1 MYRISEYLT
10 PSERMEAIRFGA
22 MRKLASMGMSPSD
35 FGREM
40 EKAADG
46 VPNLSML
53 GTALRTAVMIGAPI
67 GAVMYVLKSSMKGDT
82 TKTKKL
88 KATLDHY
95 NDVSFDAK
103 NRLQMMEGEGDRGF

>member
-1 MYRISEYLT
+1 MYKISEYLT
-10 PSERMEAIRFGA
+10 PSERMEAIRIGA
-22 MRKLASMGMSPSD
+22 VRQLAAMGMTPSD
-35 FGREM
+35 FGRAM
-40 EKAADG
+40 EKDAQS
-46 VPNLSML
+46 VPNLSMF

-67 GAVMYVLKSSMKGDT
+67 GAVLYVLKSSLKNDT

-103 NRLQMMEGEGDRGF
+103 TRLEMADHDRGF

>member
-10 PSERMEAIRFGA
+10 PSERMEAIRIGA
-22 MRKLASMGMSPSD
+22 MRKLASMGMTPSS
-35 FGREM
+35 FGEEI
-40 EKAADG
+40 EKDAQSA
-46 VPNLSML
+46 PNLNML
-53 GTALRTAVMIGAPI
+53 GTALRTAVMVGAPI
-67 GAVMYVLKSSMKGDT
+67 GAILYVLKSSLKNDT

-103 NRLQMMEGEGDRGF
+103 TRLEMADNDRGF

>member
-10 PSERMEAIRFGA
+10 PSERMETIRMGA
-22 MRKLASMGMSPSD
+22 MRKLASMGMAPSD

-40 EKAADG
+40 EKDAQS

-53 GTALRTAVMIGAPI
+53 GTALRTAVMIGAPV
-67 GAVMYVLKSSMKGDT
+67 GAVLYALKSSLRNDT
-82 TKTKKL
+82 AKTKKL

-103 NRLQMMEGEGDRGF
+103 TRLEMMDGDRGF